1 MQYDTVM
8 EMKKTVVVIDGQGGR
23 LGRMIVE
30 KIREKNMPCRIR
42 AVGTN
47 ELASHAML
55 KAGADE
61 AATGENPVVVACREA
76 DVILGPIGI
85 LSADA
90 LLGEIT
96 DVMAAAVG
104 RSRAEK
110 ILIPVNM
117 CNTRVVGVEAKS
129 FAELVSAASD
139 ELEQALAGA

>member
-1 MQYDTVM
+1 MDT
-8 EMKKTVVVIDGQGGR
+8 KKLVVVIDGLGGR

-30 KIREKNMPCRIR
+30 KIRAEALPCRIR

-47 ELASHAML
+47 TLAANAML

-76 DVILGPIGI
+76 DILIGPLGI

-96 DVMAAAVG
+96 PVMAAAVG
-104 RSRAEK
+104 QSKAEK
-110 ILIPVNM
+110 LLLPVNM
-117 CNTRVVGVEAKS
+117 CSTRVVGVGALS
-129 FAELVSAASD
+129 FAELVAAAVD
-139 ELEQALAGA
+139 ELGVRLR